1 MRRRARG
8 PLPDRALGVL
18 LLPDRLDR
26 MARRERA
33 DTLLRAP
40 GVVAVEPAALSY
52 GATARLP
59 GLMRDRIANGQARRM
74 GLPGHPRAVVAFEA
88 AQYPLARALLA
99 LHPEAELW
107 YGGAG
112 AGALHDAAAARAAL
126 TFASGD
132 DDRPLWERM
141 ESLGIESGRLGSER
155 GPY

>member
-1 MRRRARG
+1 VRRRRRG
-8 PLPDRALGVL
+8 PVPDRALGVL

-26 MARRERA
+26 MAQRERA
-33 DTLLRAP
+33 EALLRAP
-40 GVVAVEPAALSY
+40 GVVAVEPAALGY
-52 GATARLP
+52 GATSRLP
-59 GLMRDRIANGQARRM
+59 ALLRDRIANGQARRM

-112 AGALHDAAAARAAL
+112 SGEVHDAAAARAAIAF
-126 TFASGD
+126 TAGD

-141 ESLGIESGRLGSER
+141 EALGIESGRLG
-155 GPY
+155 P